1 MSPPMLLDSLFLLR
15 VGGGLSVAVG
25 LLSLVPDFWILG
37 IADGLHI
44 FLVDGPFGSVIAS
57 LLFSLLS
64 IS

>member
-15 VGGGLSVAVG
+15 LGGSLSVAVG
-25 LLSLVPDFWILG
+25 PLSLVPDFSIHS

-44 FLVDGPFGSVIAS
+44 FLVDDPFDSVIVS